1 MTEEGEGPKGRD
13 VGDEVAVK
21 EMEQNGDG
29 DCMGEKVSMDANVLQ
44 DTFNSDLLCDEHG
57 NILLVSHCA
66 LV

>member
-1 MTEEGEGPKGRD
+1 MTEEGEGPKGKD

-29 DCMGEKVSMDANVLQ
+29 DCTGERVSMDANVLQ

-57 NILLVSHCA
+57 NSLFLSRCA
-66 LV
+66 FI